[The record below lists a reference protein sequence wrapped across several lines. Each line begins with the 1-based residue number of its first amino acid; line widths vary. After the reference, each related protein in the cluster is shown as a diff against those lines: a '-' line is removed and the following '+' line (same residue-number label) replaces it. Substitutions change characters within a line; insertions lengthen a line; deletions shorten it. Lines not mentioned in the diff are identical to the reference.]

1 MIIVIE
7 SVKQKILIMKK
18 ITNKTRVKIYSG
30 AIYKEL
36 GLKNWDFNK
45 DPLIYKYMYNN
56 FDMRFTSKRLGVYYF
71 SIGDKAKYS
80 LFLLKHHDLM
90 AKW

>member
-1 MIIVIE
+1 
-7 SVKQKILIMKK
+7 MKK

-30 AIYKEL
+30 AISKEL
-36 GLKNWDFNK
+36 GIRFWNTCF
-45 DPLIYKYMYNN
+45 IYKYMYNN

-90 AKW
+90 VKR